1 MAKEGT
7 LLVVDDNRS
16 ILAALQLLMGNYFA
30 RVLTLPTPNRLAT
43 LLREEP
49 IDVVLLDMNF
59 TAGINTGNEGIYW
72 LREIH
77 RTRPDVKVVLFT
89 AYADIDLAVRAMR
102 DGAVDFVVKPWDNE
116 RLVAALRNA
125 YNLARSQREVK
136 QLKEIKRELK
146 QEEPMFWGGSP
157 AMARIR
163 EIVEKVAATDANILI
178 TGENGTGK
186 TTTINILS
194 GYLEP
199 RSGECRIFGENIRRM
214 RPLTRRRI
222 GLLIEGH
229 VQYQFMSIEQI
240 ERFYAAF
247 YPKWRREAY
256 YELMRKLHVGPGQRI
271 SRMSCGQRSQVA
283 LGLILAQDPDL
294 LVLDDFSLGLDPGYR
309 RLFAD
314 YLREYAKAEGKT
326 VFLTSH
332 IIQDM
337 ERLIDDCI
345 IMDYGRILL
354 QRPVGEVLDRVRRYT
369 CRVPE
374 GAPLPGDGEFYH
386 PSVVRSTLEFCSFLP
401 YGEVARRLAEA
412 GIPAEELHEERVSL
426 EDAFIGL
433 TGKY

>member
-1 MAKEGT
+1 
-7 LLVVDDNRS
+7 
-16 ILAALQLLMGNYFA
+16 
-30 RVLTLPTPNRLAT
+30 
-43 LLREEP
+43 
-49 IDVVLLDMNF
+49 
-59 TAGINTGNEGIYW
+59 
-72 LREIH
+72 
-77 RTRPDVKVVLFT
+77 
-89 AYADIDLAVRAMR
+89 
-102 DGAVDFVVKPWDNE
+102 
-116 RLVAALRNA
+116 
-125 YNLARSQREVK
+125 
-136 QLKEIKRELK
+136 
-146 QEEPMFWGGSP
+146 
-157 AMARIR
+157 
-163 EIVEKVAATDANILI
+163 
-178 TGENGTGK
+178 
-186 TTTINILS
+186 
-194 GYLEP
+194 
-199 RSGECRIFGENIRRM
+199 M

-256 YELMRKLHVGPGQRI
+256 YEPDAQAARRPWQRI

-354 QRPVGEVLDRVRRYT
+354 QRPVGEILDRVARR
-369 CRVPE
+369 CARGGPPARGG
-374 GAPLPGDGEFYH
+374 GAPPPRGGGGGSIISLVPAVRGRWRAGSRRRGFPPKNCTRSASRWRT
-386 PSVVRSTLEFCSFLP
+386 PSSV
-401 YGEVARRLAEA
+401 
-412 GIPAEELHEERVSL
+412 
-426 EDAFIGL
+426 
-433 TGKY
+433 